1 MYPMFVC
8 VCIYIYITYIYTHT
22 PLYLVRVHIMY
33 LFAVSPAPAL
43 SLSAAVDERADI
55 KRIVRAR
62 SPPPPFAPPTDGKRR
77 VSFSGRRDET
87 RCTRVLLS
95 CGKFENFGPIRE
107 FRIRMAALNH
117 LNPFND
123 HSIDTWP

>member
-62 SPPPPFAPPTDGKRR
+62 SPPPPFAPPPPTANDASRFRVVGTRR
-77 VSFSGRRDET
+77 AVRVCYCLVKNSKISDRSARISNSYGGAKSFES
-87 RCTRVLLS
+87 
-95 CGKFENFGPIRE
+95 FQ
-107 FRIRMAALNH
+107 
-117 LNPFND
+117 
-123 HSIDTWP
+123 